1 MGVDTTVKI
10 HGLIGTQDCR
20 IAECGLVFHRRFFF
34 LRSTRP
40 PVSQTVAVLIQVRD
54 AQKSY
59 GDQVLLDGAEVSLV
73 DDVKVGFIGRNG
85 AGKSTLL
92 RVLMG
97 DEELE
102 KGEVI
107 HHPSIRIGYLRQHD
121 PFQPGES
128 ALNFLMRDSG
138 QPDWR
143 CGEVAGQ
150 FELKGAYLEGPVKE
164 LSGGWQTRVKLAALL
179 LHDPNLLMLDEPTN
193 FLDLRTQILLEHF
206 LRDFKKAALIVSHDR
221 AFLSATCS
229 QTLELSRG
237 KLTMFP
243 GKIDAFLEYREERR
257 EHDRRVNAT
266 TIAKQKQLQRFI
278 DKNRANASTAS
289 QARSKAKQLARLQ
302 TTEIE
307 VDEPTVH
314 IRAPRVEPR
323 QGNAVRCDALA
334 IGYPDHRVADEIT
347 LEIEHGQR
355 AAIVGDNGQGKT
367 TLLRTL
373 VHSLDPLEGNLK
385 WGYGVEIGTY
395 AQHVYTSLD
404 ERQTVIE
411 HLEYTSDSETTR
423 QDLLAMA
430 GALLFRDEHI
440 HKKIKVLS
448 GGERARLCM
457 AGLLLGTANVLVLDE
472 PGNHLDV
479 ETVEALAE
487 ALENY
492 KGTVIF
498 TSHDRHFMHRV
509 ATSVIEVRDGSV
521 KNYFGNYDAYLASV
535 EKEIDDGE
543 RQRASAAKGSN
554 TAGGPPP
561 KSKSTDDRQVQRD
574 QRRTEKEIKNLEKKI
589 ARLDDEKRAIH
600 AKLLEETDPDEAVR
614 LHQQMTEISE
624 ELSEAEERWMEL
636 SEEA

>member
-1 MGVDTTVKI
+1 M
-10 HGLIGTQDCR
+10 
-20 IAECGLVFHRRFFF
+20 
-34 LRSTRP
+34 
-40 PVSQTVAVLIQVRD
+40 AVLIQVRD
-54 AQKSY
+54 AEKRF
-59 GDQVLLDGAEVSLV
+59 GDQLLLDGAELSLV

-92 RVLMG
+92 RALLG

-107 HHPSIRIGYLRQHD
+107 HHPSLRIGYLRQHD
-121 PFQPGES
+121 PFKPNES
-128 ALNFLMRDSG
+128 ALDFLIRDSD
-138 QPDWR
+138 QPEWR

-150 FELKGAYLEGPVKE
+150 FELKGPYLDGPVKE

-206 LRDFKKAALIVSHDR
+206 LRDFNKAALIVSHDR
-221 AFLSATCS
+221 AFLRATCS

-243 GKIDAFLEYREERR
+243 GKIDAFLEYRDERR

-266 TIAKQKQLQRFI
+266 VIAKQKQLQRFI
-278 DKNRANASTAS
+278 DRNRANASTAS
-289 QARSKAKQLARLQ
+289 QARSKSKQLEKLQ
-302 TTEIE
+302 TTEIA
-307 VDEPTVH
+307 VDEPTVN

-323 QGNAVRCDALA
+323 QGTVVRCDGVA
-334 IGYPDHRVADEIT
+334 IGYGDHVVADGIV
-347 LEIEHGQR
+347 LEIEHGER

-373 VHSLDPLEGNLK
+373 VYSLDPLAGTVK
-385 WGYGVEIGTY
+385 WGYGVDIGTY
-395 AQHVYTSLD
+395 AQHVYSSLD

-411 HLEYTSDSETTR
+411 HLEYTSDSNTTR

-430 GALLFRDEHI
+430 GALLFRDDHI
-440 HKKIKVLS
+440 QKKIKVLS

-479 ETVEALAE
+479 ETVEALAD
-487 ALENY
+487 ALLLY
-492 KGTVIF
+492 KGSVIF

-521 KNYFGNYDAYLASV
+521 KNYFGNYDSYLQSV
-535 EKEIDDGE
+535 EQAVDDGE
-543 RQRASAAKGSN
+543 RERAGEAKGKQGV
-554 TAGGPPP
+554 AGLPP
-561 KSKSTDDRQVQRD
+561 KPKSVDHRQNQRN
-574 QRRTEKEIKNLEKKI
+574 QRKAEKEVKNLERKI
-589 ARLDDEKRAIH
+589 AKLDDEKKAINQQ
-600 AKLLEETDPDEAVR
+600 LMTETDPTEAVR
-614 LHQQMTEISE
+614 LHEQMTKIAK
-624 ELSEAEERWMEL
+624 ELTEAEERWMEL
-636 SEEA
+636 SSDQW

>member
-1 MGVDTTVKI
+1 M
-10 HGLIGTQDCR
+10 
-20 IAECGLVFHRRFFF
+20 
-34 LRSTRP
+34 
-40 PVSQTVAVLIQVRD
+40 AVLIQVRD
-54 AQKSY
+54 AHKRF

-92 RVLMG
+92 RVLLG

-107 HHPSIRIGYLRQHD
+107 HHPSLRIGYLRQHD

-128 ALNFLMRDSG
+128 ALDFLMRDSG

-150 FELKGAYLEGPVKE
+150 FELKGPYLEGPVKS

-206 LRDFKKAALIVSHDR
+206 LRDFNKAALIVSHDR
-221 AFLSATCS
+221 AFLGATCS

-243 GKIDAFLEYREERR
+243 GKIDAFLDYREERR

-266 TIAKQKQLQRFI
+266 VIAKQKQLQRFI

-289 QARSKAKQLARLQ
+289 QARSKAKQLEKLQ
-302 TTEIE
+302 TVEIQ

-323 QGNAVRCDALA
+323 RGTAVRCEGLA
-334 IGYPDHRVADEIT
+334 IGYGDHVVANNIV
-347 LEIEHGQR
+347 LEIEHGER

-373 VHSLDPLEGNLK
+373 VYSLNPLRGSVK
-385 WGYGVEIGTY
+385 WGHGVEIGTY

-404 ERQTVIE
+404 ERMTVLE
-411 HLEYTSDSETTR
+411 HLEYASDSDTTR

-440 HKKIKVLS
+440 NKKVKVLS

-487 ALENY
+487 ALEKY
-492 KGTVIF
+492 QGTVVF

-521 KNYFGNYDAYLASV
+521 RNYFGNYDSYLQSV
-535 EKEIDDGE
+535 EKEVDDGE
-543 RQRASAAKGSN
+543 RERTQAKPAKSV
-554 TAGGPPP
+554 GPAVA
-561 KSKSTDDRQVQRD
+561 SKSDYRQLQRD
-574 QRRTEKEIKNLEKKI
+574 HRKTEKEIKNLEKRI
-589 ARLDDEKRAIH
+589 ARLDEQKRELNDQLLTESNPGRAVELHEK
-600 AKLLEETDPDEAVR
+600 L
-614 LHQQMTEISE
+614 TEIAA
-624 ELSEAEERWMEL
+624 ELESAEARWMEL
-636 SEEA
+636 SSEE

>member
-1 MGVDTTVKI
+1 M
-10 HGLIGTQDCR
+10 
-20 IAECGLVFHRRFFF
+20 
-34 LRSTRP
+34 P
-40 PVSQTVAVLIQVRD
+40 VLIQVRD
-54 AQKSY
+54 GHKRF
-59 GDQVLLDGAEVSLV
+59 GDQVLLEGAELSLV

-92 RVLMG
+92 QALLG
-97 DEELE
+97 NEELE

-107 HHPSIRIGYLRQHD
+107 HHPSLRIGYLRQHD
-121 PFQPGES
+121 PFKPDES
-128 ALNFLMRDSG
+128 ALDFLMRDSG

-150 FELKGAYLEGPVKE
+150 FELKGDYLEGPVKA

-206 LRDFKKAALIVSHDR
+206 LRGFNKAALIVSHDR
-221 AFLSATCS
+221 AFLKATCS

-237 KLTMFP
+237 KLTMYP

-278 DKNRANASTAS
+278 EKNRANAATAS

-302 TTEIE
+302 TSEIE
-307 VDEPTVH
+307 VDEPTVC
-314 IRAPRVEPR
+314 IRAPRVQPR
-323 QGNAVRCDALA
+323 QGTVARCEGLA
-334 IGYPDHRVADEIT
+334 IGYPGNVVAKNIN

-373 VHSLDPLEGNLK
+373 VDSLAPIEGTIK
-385 WGYGVEIGTY
+385 WGYGTELGTY

-404 ERQTVIE
+404 ERQTVLE
-411 HLEYTSDSETTR
+411 HLEYASDQQTTR
-423 QDLLAMA
+423 QDCLAMA
-430 GALLFRDEHI
+430 GALLFRDSHI
-440 HKKIKVLS
+440 QKKVKVLS

-487 ALENY
+487 ALVEY

-498 TSHDRHFMHRV
+498 TSHDRHFMRRV
-509 ATSVIEVRDGSV
+509 ATNVIEVRNGTV
-521 KNYFGNYDAYLASV
+521 KNYFGDYDSYLESV
-535 EKEIDDGE
+535 ESEIDEGE
-543 RQRASAAKGSN
+543 RQRN
-554 TAGGPPP
+554 LTAGKSADSKPGKPPED
-561 KSKSTDDRQVQRD
+561 KITAVDYRQNQRD
-574 QRRTEKEIKNLEKKI
+574 QRKTEKEIKNLEKKI
-589 ARLDDEKRAIH
+589 ARLDDEKRQLNESLLTETNPDA
-600 AKLLEETDPDEAVR
+600 ALKLHEQLT
-614 LHQQMTEISE
+614 QITQ
-624 ELSEAEERWMEL
+624 ELQDAEERWLEL
-636 SEEA
+636 SEF

>member
-1 MGVDTTVKI
+1 M
-10 HGLIGTQDCR
+10 
-20 IAECGLVFHRRFFF
+20 
-34 LRSTRP
+34 
-40 PVSQTVAVLIQVRD
+40 AVLIQLRD
-54 AQKSY
+54 AHKRY

-92 RVLMG
+92 RVLLG

-102 KGEVI
+102 KGEVS
-107 HHPSIRIGYLRQHD
+107 HHPSLQIGYLRQHD
-121 PFQPGES
+121 PFKEGES
-128 ALNFLMRDSG
+128 ALDFLVRDSQ
-138 QPDWR
+138 QPEWR

-150 FELKGAYLEGPVKE
+150 FELKGAYLEGPVKA

-206 LRDFKKAALIVSHDR
+206 LRGFNKAALIVSHDR
-221 AFLSATCS
+221 GFLRKTCS
-229 QTLELSRG
+229 HTLELSRG
-237 KLTMFP
+237 KLTMYP
-243 GKIDAFLEYREERR
+243 GKIDAFLDFREERR

-289 QARSKAKQLARLQ
+289 QARSKAKQLEKLK
-302 TTEIE
+302 TVEI
-307 VDEPTVH
+307 VADEPTVH
-314 IRAPRVEPR
+314 IRAPRVDPR
-323 QGNAVRCDALA
+323 QGTAVRCQDLS
-334 IGYPDHRVADEIT
+334 IGYPDHTVATGIN
-347 LEIEHGQR
+347 LEIEHGDR

-373 VHSLDPLEGNLK
+373 VYSLDPLGGNMK
-385 WGYGVEIGTY
+385 WGHGVDIGTY

-404 ERQTVIE
+404 ERQSVIE
-411 HLEYTSDSETTR
+411 HLEYESDSDTTR

-440 HKKIKVLS
+440 NKKVKVLS
-448 GGERARLCM
+448 GGERARVCM
-457 AGLLLGTANVLVLDE
+457 AGLLLGTANVLILDE

-487 ALENY
+487 ALQAY

-498 TSHDRHFMHRV
+498 TSHDRYFMRRV

-521 KNYFGNYDAYLASV
+521 KNYFGDYETYLQSV
-535 EKEIDDGE
+535 EQEVDQGE
-543 RQRASAAKGSN
+543 RERAAGSGKSTSGG
-554 TAGGPPP
+554 TAP
-561 KSKSTDDRQVQRD
+561 KSKSTDDDGDAFPGSVGQHGNEGRVVERCD
-574 QRRTEKEIKNLEKKI
+574 DDAVDAAGDEV
-589 ARLDDEKRAIH
+589 LDDLDLCVAVVLLDRPFPQHVDVELARDGLRPPRGSTSRTRAWC
-600 AKLLEETDPDEAVR
+600 P
-614 LHQQMTEISE
+614 
-624 ELSEAEERWMEL
+624 WG
-636 SEEA
+636 